1 MKKYG
6 FVFLVFFL
14 LLLSAAL
21 PFGSGSGSLM
31 DRLSTALEIVAT
43 IAAAG
48 GLLGLLIQFSR
59 ERNLSEADFVL
70 RLNQDF
76 ITNESIFGIYRK
88 LELSR
93 QEGQKKNPFV
103 EEDVIDLA
111 NYISYFEPF
120 MGLLERRVVTIPM
133 IDILAYR
140 FFLATNNRFVQ
151 ELLLCN
157 GEKTKAWYASIRLHR
172 AWREYRLREGLPV
185 WQEEYDL
192 LKAVEKLPPELQTV

>member
-172 AWREYRLREGLPV
+172 TWREYRLREGLPV

-192 LKAVEKLPPELQTV
+192 LKAVEKLPSELQTV